1 MDWSEGEVRRKL
13 VGESSVGAT
22 FARIMAKCRAGAF
35 TQPQVLQPEVV
46 EIEDNEAVTEIIGQE
61 NKSVKPRGSVGQS
74 PSSKQSQSARQG
86 SILSYFTSGKS
97 QKQPHIE
104 MSNQVEVVDL
114 EFRDN
119 VFMLPTVPEVKS
131 CVTIERAGGIPN
143 PEVLEPAEAEL
154 IDCLFDFDSGYDSPT
169 KPTFGPLP
177 DLDKLVLE
185 PCSKEELEEMMT
197 EARRRYLWP
206 PEEVFEVQAFP
217 VEEHGRGFLKSGQD
231 DSADMFA
238 LEQDMSDDMFQD
250 DSEVLCNPKAAEK
263 VAEADFDLNSPEV
276 AMDEV
281 IEEQVCND
289 QSKGG
294 MFPDVSQDMFA
305 ASFDLGSPLVD
316 GERENEICDR
326 EEKSPFLPSSPL
338 FDLGSPLHEQV
349 NDKGCVQKPP
359 SPLFDLGSPL
369 LEGEDVQE
377 QKDTALP
384 SSPLFDLGS
393 PLMEDDGEVAQSSAA
408 STPLPGLFPFLKQL
422 VLLFCRLLI
431 SV

>member
-1 MDWSEGEVRRKL
+1 M
-13 VGESSVGAT
+13 
-22 FARIMAKCRAGAF
+22 
-35 TQPQVLQPEVV
+35 
-46 EIEDNEAVTEIIGQE
+46 
-61 NKSVKPRGSVGQS
+61 
-74 PSSKQSQSARQG
+74 
-86 SILSYFTSGKS
+86 
-97 QKQPHIE
+97 
-104 MSNQVEVVDL
+104 
-114 EFRDN
+114 
-119 VFMLPTVPEVKS
+119 
-131 CVTIERAGGIPN
+131 
-143 PEVLEPAEAEL
+143 
-154 IDCLFDFDSGYDSPT
+154 
-169 KPTFGPLP
+169 
-177 DLDKLVLE
+177 
-185 PCSKEELEEMMT
+185 
-197 EARRRYLWP
+197 
-206 PEEVFEVQAFP
+206 
-217 VEEHGRGFLKSGQD
+217 
-231 DSADMFA
+231 DMFA

-263 VAEADFDLNSPEV
+263 VADADFDLNSPEV

-326 EEKSPFLPSSPL
+326 EEKSPILPSSPL

-422 VLLFCRLLI
+422 VLIFCRLLI